1 MQTIYLKSPMK
12 EEFKKYIKK
21 EEYNSD
27 INKTEIWI
35 GNFSNDPIEP
45 IDVICEIIRYFNYKN
60 YKIIVD
66 DYLSYNNRGIWDS
79 PIIFN
84 NITFNKE
91 VAFMFYS
98 FKDNISF
105 INCTFKEDI
114 IFGNCTFAKDISFR
128 NCTFRANTNFWHTTF
143 SSTSVFSKSK
153 FEGFDNNF
161 CQSHFYGDIFCENII
176 VKSNINFSDSIF
188 EENAYFKGAILGGEA
203 NFSEVKFKTNQKD
216 INVLEYINKKQ
227 KEEIDFSIVEFETVI
242 FKDAIFR
249 ENVRFHKSIFKNT
262 ANFTNTKF
270 CNLADFYCAH
280 FYKPQQFHFTD
291 FLDRAIFSSTEFDE
305 EVQFLH
311 CTVDS
316 NSYIGFESAIFK
328 KGLDISRSDFN
339 DRANFWNIK
348 LEEKD
353 IFTSSKYQ
361 NDFKEEAELK
371 TTKNT
376 PTIYKKIRET
386 YRIIKSNFYSQNN
399 KIEGLK
405 FYEKEMSAYL
415 EENRNKKDN
424 SENYSS
430 KKKEVND
437 SLLLKKCLTNKF
449 INRLFTLLLILL
461 YLPFCMFI
469 ILLSPIY
476 LTAILIHKTTN
487 IDTKNTLYFIINF
500 IFLGLYIFTK
510 DLIWYILFA
519 PQYIY
524 NILYSI
530 PNFKKN
536 ISYSIKENNYISLI
550 ILSICLV
557 STLVAVYGIPNQNNY
572 ILLWEGKILS
582 FNNNILT
589 FISYIS
595 LIIIALLFVIIFK
608 KNEKI
613 LLWFNKN
620 SNNFGTNWF
629 IGLNFTTLVALI
641 TYVVISLLSSNVILQ
656 FDAEGVGNFLKGLVK
671 IINVTEWSDITFLEQ
686 ELTNWQYIFLFIG
699 RIFIGYGYYQTIQAF
714 RKFGK
719 S

>member
-1 MQTIYLKSPMK
+1 MK

-35 GNFSNDPIEP
+35 GNFSSDPTIDP

-60 YKIIVD
+60 YNIIVD

-84 NITFNKE
+84 NITFNEE

-143 SSTSVFSKSK
+143 SSTSVFSESK

-188 EENAYFKGAILGGEA
+188 EENAYSKGAILRGEA
-203 NFSEVKFKTNQKD
+203 NFSEVKFKTNQKE

-242 FKDAIFR
+242 FKNAIFLK
-249 ENVRFHKSIFKNT
+249 NVRFHKSIFKNT

-270 CNLADFYCAH
+270 CNLVDFYCAH

-316 NSYIGFESAIFK
+316 NSYIRFESATFK
-328 KGLDISRSDFN
+328 KSLDISRSNFN
-339 DRANFWNIK
+339 DKANFWNIE
-348 LEEKD
+348 LEEGD
-353 IFTSSKYQ
+353 AFTSPKYQ
-361 NDFKEEAELK
+361 NDFPEEAE
-371 TTKNT
+371 TESTKNT

-386 YRIIKSNFYSQNN
+386 YRIIKNNFYSQNN

-476 LTAILIHKTTN
+476 ITAILIHKITN

-530 PNFKKN
+530 PNLKRS

-699 RIFIGYGYYQTIQAF
+699 RIFVAYGYYQTIQAF